1 MTADTIA
8 INQMMDQFDGHHS
21 VWLFGYGSLIYK
33 ADFPYLQRRPASIA
47 NWTRRFWQGSH
58 DHRGTP
64 EAPGRVVTVIEQ
76 AGAIC
81 HGMAYLV
88 TPEVFAHL
96 DHREKNG
103 YLRLA
108 MPITFDDNQDD
119 KQDGG
124 GRDDNRDSETSANG
138 SDNDRNANS
147 GAHGRN
153 ANGDDNANGNG
164 NDSVI
169 GLVYIATPDNTAFL
183 GEASEQEIAR
193 HIARSAGPSGPN
205 SDYLNHLA
213 SSLRELGRHDQ
224 HVFEIERHLAA
235 LDAAPPAPPF
245 KSPSE

>member
-1 MTADTIA
+1 MTANTIA
-8 INQMMDQFDGHHS
+8 INQQMDQFDDQHS

-64 EAPGRVVTVIEQ
+64 EAPGRVVTLIAEP
-76 AGAIC
+76 GAIC
-81 HGMAYLV
+81 HGMAYLI
-88 TPEVFAHL
+88 TPDVFAPL

-108 MPITFDDNQDD
+108 IPITFE
-119 KQDGG
+119 DG
-124 GRDDNRDSETSANG
+124 DVVE
-138 SDNDRNANS
+138 
-147 GAHGRN
+147 
-153 ANGDDNANGNG
+153 
-164 NDSVI
+164 

-183 GEASEQEIAR
+183 GAASEQEIAR

-213 SSLRELGRHDQ
+213 HALRELGRHDQ

-235 LDAAPPAPPF
+235 LASTS
-245 KSPSE
+245 K

>member
-8 INQMMDQFDGHHS
+8 INQQMDQFEGHHS

-47 NWTRRFWQGSH
+47 GWTRRFWQGSH

-64 EAPGRVVTVIEQ
+64 EAPGRVVTIIEE
-76 AGAIC
+76 AGAVC
-81 HGMAYLV
+81 HGMAYLI

-108 MPITFDDNQDD
+108 TQITFE
-119 KQDGG
+119 DG
-124 GRDDNRDSETSANG
+124 DSIE
-138 SDNDRNANS
+138 
-147 GAHGRN
+147 
-153 ANGDDNANGNG
+153 
-164 NDSVI
+164 

-183 GEASEQEIAR
+183 GAAPEQEIAR
-193 HIARSAGPSGPN
+193 HIARSVGPSGPN

-213 SSLRELGRHDQ
+213 AALRELGQHDQ
-224 HVFEIERHLAA
+224 HVFEIERHLIA
-235 LDAAPPAPPF
+235 LLGPQTKA
-245 KSPSE
+245 

>member
-1 MTADTIA
+1 MIALPLFYNGGMTANTIT
-8 INQMMDQFDGHHS
+8 INQRMDKFDGQHS

-33 ADFPYLQRRPASIA
+33 ADFPYLQRRPASIDG
-47 NWTRRFWQGSH
+47 WTRRFWQGSH

-64 EAPGRVVTVIEQ
+64 EAPGRVVTLIEE

-81 HGMAYLV
+81 HGMAYLI
-88 TPEVFAHL
+88 TPDVFAHL

-108 MPITFDDNQDD
+108 MPMSFDD
-119 KQDGG
+119 
-124 GRDDNRDSETSANG
+124 
-138 SDNDRNANS
+138 
-147 GAHGRN
+147 
-153 ANGDDNANGNG
+153 GDA
-164 NDSVI
+164 VE

-183 GEASEQEIAR
+183 GAASELDIAA

-213 SSLRELGRHDQ
+213 HALRELGRHDQ

-235 LDAAPPAPPF
+235 LQS
-245 KSPSE
+245 K

>member
-1 MTADTIA
+1 MTANTIA
-8 INQMMDQFDGHHS
+8 INQQMDQFDDQHS

-64 EAPGRVVTVIEQ
+64 EAPGRVVTLTAEP
-76 AGAIC
+76 GAIC
-81 HGMAYLV
+81 HGMAYLI
-88 TPEVFAHL
+88 TPDVFAHL

-108 MPITFDDNQDD
+108 IPITFE
-119 KQDGG
+119 DG
-124 GRDDNRDSETSANG
+124 DVVE
-138 SDNDRNANS
+138 
-147 GAHGRN
+147 
-153 ANGDDNANGNG
+153 
-164 NDSVI
+164 

-183 GEASEQEIAR
+183 GAASEQEIAR

-213 SSLRELGRHDQ
+213 HALRELGRHDQ

-235 LDAAPPAPPF
+235 LASTS
-245 KSPSE
+245 K